1 MSIMKDEALLEK
13 EVADRIAEIEK
24 VIKERRTKEKN

>member
-1 MSIMKDEALLEK
+1 MTIMKDETLLEK
-13 EVADRIAEIEK
+13 EVNDRIAEIEK